1 MNFAVDLGNTNSK
14 LGVFKQDQ
22 LIDHLEL
29 SGDQNIIDYINR
41 NSPGRLIIGSV
52 RKNVGGFV
60 QKLKLNGRCFVLDHQ
75 TPIPINIKYKTPES
89 LGVDRIALAVGAADQ
104 IPNNDCLV
112 IDVGTC
118 ITYDFVDKQ
127 GNYWGGAIS
136 PGVGIKFRSLN
147 TYTAN
152 LPLVEIKKQPEL
164 IGQNTAESIQSGVVN
179 GTLAEIESLIELFN
193 ERAGELKVILTGGD
207 ASLFASRIK
216 ATNRVIPELVL
227 IGLNRILLYNER

>member
-22 LIDHLEL
+22 LIDHLE
-29 SGDQNIIDYINR
+29 SSSDQNMIDYINR

-104 IPNNDCLV
+104 IPSNDCLV

-164 IGQNTAESIQSGVVN
+164 IRQNTAESIQSGVVN
-179 GTLAEIESLIELFN
+179 GTLAEIESLIKLFQ
-193 ERAGELKVILTGGD
+193 ERVGELKVILTGGD
-207 ASLFASRIK
+207 ASLFASGIK